1 RPFKSYQLP
10 ASRKKAGFNSP
21 PHIRL
26 SLEPQYRGSHD
37 QRYPI
42 VRRCIHD
49 CATGCCR
56 LDRNSCSRWSNSL
69 LSAST
74 SVISLRGSFSSMI
87 FCTALSMCSRPCGH
101 LFSLLVSPGRYM
113 HMPCQLKNVWDRL
126 RRDSHPENSS
136 SVCWQIIPTPWP
148 VELPEKL
155 LRSAPGRKDLRTRIQ
170 GDLNAAST
178 ADG

>member
-1 RPFKSYQLP
+1 MPFQKRSANWALQTVWKLP

-42 VRRCIHD
+42 VRLHVHCF
-49 CATGCCR
+49 ATNCCR
-56 LDRNSCSRWSNSL
+56 LDCNSCSRWPNSL

-87 FCTALSMCSRPCGH
+87 FLHSSLHVLSTMWAPFFFACITRTIYAHAVPIEEC
-101 LFSLLVSPGRYM
+101 
-113 HMPCQLKNVWDRL
+113 L
-126 RRDSHPENSS
+126 R
-136 SVCWQIIPTPWP
+136 
-148 VELPEKL
+148 
-155 LRSAPGRKDLRTRIQ
+155 
-170 GDLNAAST
+170 
-178 ADG
+178 